1 MEQTQGQ
8 TNSATSLLV
17 GLLKTAISDT
27 GEGVSTRLE
36 FMTKSKTNSF
46 EDIKDE
52 LNKRKRELVA
62 LQAERKKQLKTLLQQ
77 ISDESA
83 ELAKVN
89 KLLSNL

>member
-1 MEQTQGQ
+1 
-8 TNSATSLLV
+8 
-17 GLLKTAISDT
+17 
-27 GEGVSTRLE
+27 
-36 FMTKSKTNSF
+36 MTKSKTNSF